1 MKKVLTTAAL
11 ALATSSIAL
20 SAVPAH
26 AQSYRGESYSQ
37 YERNGYNTG
46 YSAHGNGYS
55 RGYDGYGYGEPVYDN
70 TRVWRGRDGN
80 YYFRKHD
87 GTTGL
92 IVGAAAGALLGN
104 SVAGY
109 RDRGLGTIVGGAIG
123 ALLGKH
129 IAQSSRCD

>member
-11 ALATSSIAL
+11 ALATSSVAL
-20 SAVPAH
+20 SAVPAD
-26 AQSYRGESYSQ
+26 AQRYRGESYSQ
-37 YERNGYNTG
+37 YERNGYTG
-46 YSAHGNGYS
+46 YSAYGNGYS
-55 RGYDGYGYGEPVYDN
+55 RGYNGYGEPVYDS

-80 YYFRKHD
+80 YYCRKHD

-109 RDRGLGTIVGGAIG
+109 RDRGLGTIVGRAIG